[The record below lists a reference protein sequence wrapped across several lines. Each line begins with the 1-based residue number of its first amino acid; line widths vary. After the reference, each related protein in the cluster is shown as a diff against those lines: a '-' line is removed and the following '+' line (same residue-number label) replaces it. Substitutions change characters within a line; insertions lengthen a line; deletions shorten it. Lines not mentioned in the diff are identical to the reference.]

1 MMPPDPPTGDLF
13 AALPTSL
20 PACEAIA
27 EGAMILRGF
36 ASADAAQLIE
46 AIARIADAAPFRQM
60 VTPGGYHMSVAMTS
74 CGAVGWVTDRKGYR
88 YVRQDPATGT
98 AWPAMPANFLDL
110 AYRSATTAGF
120 AGFKPDSCLINRY
133 EAGSKL
139 SLHQDR
145 DETDMSAP
153 IVSVSLGLPAIF
165 QFGGM
170 KRSDPI
176 RRHRMEHG
184 DVAVWGGPARLVHHG
199 IAVLKPG
206 LHPFSGPYRYNLTFR
221 KAA

>member
-1 MMPPDPPTGDLF
+1 MPPDLPIDDLF
-13 AALPTSL
+13 AALPTPL
-20 PACEAIA
+20 PAREEIG
-27 EGAMILRGF
+27 EGAVILRGF
-36 ASADAAQLIE
+36 GIADAAHLIE
-46 AIARIADAAPFRQM
+46 AIAQIASLAPFRQM
-60 VTPGGYHMSVAMTS
+60 ITPGGYHMSVAMTS
-74 CGAVGWVTDRKGYR
+74 CGPLGWVADRKGYR
-88 YVRQDPATGT
+88 YTRQDPATGL
-98 AWPAMPANFLDL
+98 AWPAMPGDFVDFARE
-110 AYRSATTAGF
+110 AAATAGF
-120 AGFKPDSCLINRY
+120 PDVKPDSCLINRY

-153 IVSVSLGLPAIF
+153 IVSLSLGLPATF
-165 QFGGM
+165 QFGGL
-170 KRSDPI
+170 KRTDPV
-176 RRHRMEHG
+176 RRYRLEHG